1 MDTTPK
7 DSTQSQDPLQP
18 ALNEKT
24 SWREALKAYTQPKAI
39 SLFFLGFSAGLPFML
54 VFASL
59 SFWLREADISRST
72 IGFFSWVGLAFGFK
86 WVWAPLIDR
95 LPLPVLSRLLGRRRA
110 WLLLAQFAITL
121 SLVGM
126 AFSNPEQDL
135 WHMALF
141 AVLVAFSSATQDIVI
156 DAYRIEIADERLQA
170 VLAATYMIG
179 YRIAMIV
186 SGAGTLALAAWFA
199 VGEGYEIMAWRQ
211 AYLVMAGL
219 VAIGMITTLCIREPE
234 VPARN
239 SELEQKSMQW
249 LDEHAWL
256 PRPLC
261 RIANWFYGAVFCPF
275 IDFVVRYRWQALL
288 ILLLISTYRISDIV
302 QGIMANPFYVDMGYT
317 KEEIA
322 FVTKVFGVIVTLL
335 GATMS
340 GTLIMRFGVMRILLA
355 GAILTAATNLL
366 FSWLAVT
373 GHNLPGLIAVIIADN
388 LSAGVA
394 TAAFVAYLSGLTSVQ
409 YSATQYA
416 LFSSVM
422 LLFPKFIAGFSGV
435 TVDAWGYETFFTGCA
450 LIGVPVIFLI
460 LLSMRYTEVKEP
472 VFDKALNKKEA

>member
-1 MDTTPK
+1 MDTTQQN
-7 DSTQSQDPLQP
+7 STRPRATNSQETEP
-18 ALNEKT
+18 KT
-24 SWREALKAYTQPKAI
+24 SWREAFKAYTQPRAI

-95 LPLPVLSRLLGRRRA
+95 LPLPLLSRLLGRRRA
-110 WLLLAQFAITL
+110 WLLVAQCSISL

-126 AFSNPEQDL
+126 AYSNPDNDL
-135 WHMALF
+135 WQMALF
-141 AVLVAFSSATQDIVI
+141 AVLVAFSAATQDIVI

-199 VGEGYEIMAWRQ
+199 TGDGYEILAWRQ
-211 AYLVMAGL
+211 AYLVMAAL
-219 VAIGMITTLCIREPE
+219 VGIGVITTLCVREPK
-234 VPARN
+234 VPQKDSA
-239 SELEQKSMQW
+239 LERQSVEW
-249 LDEHAWL
+249 FEHHPWI
-256 PRPLC
+256 PKFVG
-261 RIANWFYGAVFCPF
+261 RIATWFYSAVFCPF
-275 IDFVVRYRWQALL
+275 LDFVVRYRWQALL

-340 GTLIMRFGVMRILLA
+340 GTLIMRFGVMRILLI
-355 GAILTAATNLL
+355 GAILTAVTNLL
-366 FSWLAVT
+366 FAWLAVI
-373 GHNLPGLIAVIIADN
+373 GHNLPWLVAVIVADN

-394 TAAFVAYLSGLTSVQ
+394 TAAFVAYLSGLTSIQ

-422 LLFPKFIAGFSGV
+422 LLFPKLIAGFSGLS
-435 TVDAWGYETFFTGCA
+435 VDAWGYEAFFTATA
-450 LIGVPVIFLI
+450 LIGIPVVLLI
-460 LLSMRYTEVKEP
+460 LLAMKHMKVASP
-472 VFDKALNKKEA
+472 SSDKKQF